1 MQSSLV
7 WKNYFTLLKHII
19 KKINHFL
26 LTENDVKHEWIK
38 SKVKK
43 ILFSL
48 SWSSYPRHSIKKAV
62 LKSFAIF
69 TGKHLCWCFFLI
81 KLQFWEFASLLKK
94 TPTQSPKRLHSKTPR
109 LVFLWILRK
118 FSGQLFWRTSTN
130 DEMKVTKWK
139 SVIKITIKW
148 N

>member
-69 TGKHLCWCFFLI
+69 TGKHLCWSPFFNKIAGTQPRNVI
-81 KLQFWEFASLLKK
+81 K
-94 TPTQSPKRLHSKTPR
+94 KRLQHSY
-109 LVFLWILRK
+109 
-118 FSGQLFWRTSTN
+118 FSVNIANF
-130 DEMKVTKWK
+130 
-139 SVIKITIKW
+139 
-148 N
+148 